1 MSKFYTADNNQ
12 IRKLWAISGGIHLSD
27 NKEQSLTRPAG
38 KAKIP
43 KRMVIPLQQHIGAP
57 NEPLVSVGER
67 VLKGQMIGTSKAFIG
82 APVHASTS
90 GTVVNIGDHPVPHPS
105 GLPGACIVIETDGK
119 DEWTDLPAPMEYY
132 ATWDKTE
139 IRDRIRQSGIV
150 GMGGAAFPT
159 SVKLNPPE
167 GQQDIQHLIINGA
180 ECEPYITSD
189 DLLMREQAEKIICG
203 AAIMN
208 YLLNAKECLIAIE
221 DNKPEAI
228 EVMKRVVAETDKLSN
243 AQVVVIPTRYP
254 SGGEKQLIYILT
266 GKEVRQGGIPAQIGV
281 VVQNVSTSAA
291 VADAVLE
298 GKPLISRLV
307 TLTGKGVKEPQNLEV
322 LLGTQVAELIP
333 QVGGYTNK
341 ASKLILGGPMMG
353 ISMRSDAIPV
363 GKANNC
369 ILVPSVKE
377 MPDTGIINACIRCL
391 RCVDAC
397 PMNLVPQNMYWHI
410 HSDALEKAK
419 HNNLFDCIECGCCS
433 HVCPSR
439 IPLVQFFRSAKAANL
454 QLDRDQTKKER
465 ARERAEARTGRL
477 ERLEAE
483 KKAKLKAKKEA
494 MQRKKEAQAALK
506 REEEEKEKAT
516 ARPETGAREG
526 SADSEGQ
533 DG

>member
-1 MSKFYTADNNQ
+1 MSKFYTEDNKH
-12 IRKLWAISGGIHLSD
+12 IRKLWSISGGIHVPD
-27 NKEQSLTRPAG
+27 NKEQSLVRPVS
-38 KAKIP
+38 KAEMP
-43 KRMVIPLQQHIGAP
+43 KHLVIPLQQHIGAP
-57 NEPLVSVGER
+57 NEPIVSVGDR
-67 VLKGQMIGTSKAFIG
+67 VLKGQMIGSSKGFIS

-90 GTVVNIGDHPVPHPS
+90 GTVIDIGDHSVPHPS
-105 GLPGACIVIETDGK
+105 GLPGPCIVIETDGK
-119 DEWTDLPAPMEYY
+119 DEWADLPTPMEYY
-132 ATWDKTE
+132 ATWSKTE

-159 SVKLNPPE
+159 SVKLSPPE
-167 GQQDIQHLIINGA
+167 GQQDIQQLIINGA
-180 ECEPYITSD
+180 ECEPFITSD
-189 DLLMREQAEKIICG
+189 DVLMQKHADRIING
-203 AAIMN
+203 TAIMN
-208 YLLNAKECLIAIE
+208 YLLDAKECLIAIE
-221 DNKPEAI
+221 DNKPKAI
-228 EVMKRVVAETDKLSN
+228 EIMKEAVAKTDKLSN
-243 AQVVVIPTRYP
+243 AHVIVIPTRYP

-266 GKEVRQGGIPAQIGV
+266 GKEVRQGGIPSQIGV
-281 VVQNVSTSAA
+281 VVQNVSTCAA

-307 TLTGKGVKEPQNLEV
+307 TLTGDGIKEPQNLEV
-322 LLGTQVAELIP
+322 LLGTRVEELIP

-353 ISMRSDAIPV
+353 FSMRSDEIPV

-369 ILVPSVKE
+369 ILVPSQEEV
-377 MPDTGIINACIRCL
+377 PDTGTINACIRCL

-410 HSDALEKAK
+410 RSDALDKAK

-465 ARERAEARTGRL
+465 ARERAEARL
-477 ERLEAE
+477 ERLEREAAQKKAKMAE
-483 KKAKLKAKKEA
+483 KKAAMAKKKEA
-494 MQRKKEAQAALK
+494 AAALK
-506 REEEEKEKAT
+506 KEQEEKEKA
-516 ARPETGAREG
+516 AKPETDTKEEPVG
-526 SADSEGQ
+526 SEGQ

>member
-1 MSKFYTADNNQ
+1 MSTFYTDDNNKVH
-12 IRKLWAISGGIHLSD
+12 KLWEISGGIHVPD
-27 NKEQSLTRPAG
+27 NKEQSLTRPVG
-38 KAKIP
+38 KAKLP
-43 KRMVIPLQQHIGAP
+43 KRLVIPLQQHIGAP
-57 NEPLVSVGER
+57 NEPLVSVGDR
-67 VLKGQMIGTSKAFIG
+67 VLKGQMIGSSKGFIS
-82 APVHASTS
+82 APVHASSS
-90 GTVVNIGDHPVPHPS
+90 GKVIDIGDYPVPHPS
-105 GLPGACIVIETDGK
+105 ALPGPCVVIETDGK
-119 DEWTDLPAPMEYY
+119 DEWTDLPTPMEYY

-167 GQQDIQHLIINGA
+167 GQQDIRSLIINGA
-180 ECEPYITSD
+180 ECEPFITSD
-189 DLLMREQAEKIICG
+189 DVLMQHHAERIING

-208 YLLNAKECLIAIE
+208 YLLDAKNCLFAIE
-221 DNKPEAI
+221 DNKPKAI
-228 EVMKRVVAETDKLSN
+228 EVMKQALANSEDKLPN
-243 AQVVVIPTRYP
+243 AHVVVIPTRYP

-266 GKEVRQGGIPAQIGV
+266 GKEVRQGGIPSQIGV
-281 VVQNVSTSAA
+281 VVQNVSTAAA

-307 TLTGKGVKEPQNLEV
+307 TFTGEGIKQPQNLEV
-322 LLGTQVAELIP
+322 ILGTPVEDLIP

-369 ILVPSVKE
+369 ILVPSPE
-377 MPDTGIINACIRCL
+377 EIPDTGTISACIRCL

-397 PMNLVPQNMYWHI
+397 PMSLVPQNMYWHI
-410 HSDALEKAK
+410 RSSALEKAK

-454 QLDRDQTKKER
+454 QLDRDQQKKER
-465 ARERAEARTGRL
+465 ARERAEART
-477 ERLEAE
+477 ERLEKLAAE
-483 KKAKLKAKKEA
+483 KKAKMQAKKEA
-494 MQRKKEAQAALK
+494 MQKKKEAEAALK
-506 REEEEKEKAT
+506 KENEEKAQAKPAT
-516 ARPETGAREG
+516 DTSEEPVG
-526 SADSEGQ
+526 SEGQ